1 VHRLRVTEWG
11 LATCGPAKGLL
22 ELRADR
28 FEIRDGWIAEIAKFL
43 AAVRCAPDLSGPGV
57 FDPL

>member
-1 VHRLRVTEWG
+1 MG

-43 AAVRCAPDLSGPGV
+43 AAVRCAPDLSGPGI